1 MYLTDSNI
9 HDRFNPEEYND
20 FKFWREPIVEI
31 ALDDLE
37 EKEEKMAQK
46 EETPILNQ
54 FDAFMYW
61 REPIPEL
68 DEI

>member
-20 FKFWREPIVEI
+20 FKFWREPIMDI
-31 ALDDLE
+31 PLDDLDTE
-37 EKEEKMAQK
+37 IMEKKT
-46 EETPILNQ
+46 ETTTSSQYDSFL
-54 FDAFMYW
+54 YW
-61 REPIPEL
+61 RDPIPDL